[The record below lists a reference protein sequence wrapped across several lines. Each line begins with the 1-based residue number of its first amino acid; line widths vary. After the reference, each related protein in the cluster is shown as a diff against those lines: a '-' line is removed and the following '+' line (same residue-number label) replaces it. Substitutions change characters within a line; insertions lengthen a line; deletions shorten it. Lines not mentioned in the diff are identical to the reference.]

1 MKAYRRPH
9 YRNIEAQSSVFAIAM
24 LTAKSMVVSIVLCSL
39 FMFVMFHV
47 KSATAADL
55 RTLAVVKSDILRLGD
70 IFENAGAKA
79 DKVIGRTPMPGEEM
93 RINARTLMRIAR
105 AANLDWQ
112 AQSVLDEVV
121 IRRDATVASKDMV
134 ESSIKEALLEKGIAR
149 DTDIEIHE
157 NLARFILP
165 EGEPQTIELDDFRL
179 NPSTNSFQAS
189 LFAPSVDRPL
199 KSYTVTGFVHET
211 VEIPVLMSFVKE
223 GDIISA
229 SDVKT
234 LRLREDALPRGT
246 LMHVSDLQGM
256 AAAKSLKP
264 NDPIRNID
272 IALPQLVERGSEL
285 TLIFDNEIMR
295 LTAKG
300 KALQNGARGEFV
312 RVVNTESN
320 KNLNGLVTGL
330 NEVTIR

>member
-1 MKAYRRPH
+1 
-9 YRNIEAQSSVFAIAM
+9 
-24 LTAKSMVVSIVLCSL
+24 
-39 FMFVMFHV
+39 
-47 KSATAADL
+47 
-55 RTLAVVKSDILRLGD
+55 
-70 IFENAGAKA
+70 
-79 DKVIGRTPMPGEEM
+79 
-93 RINARTLMRIAR
+93 
-105 AANLDWQ
+105 
-112 AQSVLDEVV
+112 
-121 IRRDATVASKDMV
+121 MV